1 MLQLLALAAGA
12 KTYKLPY
19 GNRGHNQPCTMVGT
33 KHCFITSQNHGF
45 AVDESC
51 MPSGWL
57 SLFRNENDKTNEG
70 IVHESLPAFSVQFHP
85 EARAGPCD
93 TEGLFDVFVS
103 AVKACLA
110 KQPVNMRQA
119 VTDKCEAIIGVKSV
133 DPSLLVRPKKVL
145 VLGSG
150 GLSIGQAGEFD
161 YSGSQAIKALKQDG
175 VHTVLINPNVAT
187 VQTAKG
193 LADKVYFLPITPDY
207 VIQVLKH
214 ERPDGVLLSFGGQT
228 ALNCGIALHRKGI
241 FEQYGCRVLGTPV
254 DTIIATE
261 DRQIFSDKLHE
272 INERIAE
279 SFSVRPGSHSCVGIA
294 YLGQSFQIL
303 RDLSV
308 VTNAKRLA
316 GKYARRSRRGG
327 QEAWLPNHRARR
339 LRAGRAR
346 VRLRQQHG
354 GAQRSDG
361 HLLLPLAPGAR

>member
-1 MLQLLALAAGA
+1 
-12 KTYKLPY
+12 
-19 GNRGHNQPCTMVGT
+19 MVDT

-51 MPSGWL
+51 MPDGWL
-57 SLFRNENDKTNEG
+57 PLFRNENDKTNEG

-85 EARAGPCD
+85 EACAGPCD
-93 TEGLFDVFVS
+93 TEGLFDVFVA
-103 AVKACLA
+103 AVRALKAKA
-110 KQPVNMRQA
+110 PVDMRRA
-119 VTDKCEAIIGVKSV
+119 ITDKCEAIIGVKSV
-133 DPSLLVRPKKVL
+133 DPGLLVRPKKVL

-175 VHTVLINPNVAT
+175 VYTVLINPNVAT

-261 DRQIFSDKLHE
+261 DRQIFSDKLNE

-279 SFSVRPGSHSCVGIA
+279 SFSVR
-294 YLGQSFQIL
+294 
-303 RDLSV
+303 SV
-308 VTNAKRLA
+308 
-316 GKYARRSRRGG
+316 
-327 QEAWLPNHRARR
+327 PRAENT
-339 LRAGRAR
+339 
-346 VRLRQQHG
+346 HCK
-354 GAQRSDG
+354 S
-361 HLLLPLAPGAR
+361 LPL